1 MRTKSETRKQA
12 ILQAAAE
19 VFREFGF
26 ERSSIADICERVGCS
41 KPTLYNY
48 FTSKEELF
56 SEVVFE
62 ATEKEF
68 LATFEALDLN
78 QEDLTLSLISFG
90 ERLLALLYSPQV
102 QAVRRMMV
110 SEAGRSE
117 LGRRCYEM
125 GPMRSNA
132 VISAFLKQAMGQ
144 GKLRKADPHIASI
157 HLKALLE
164 AEWIE
169 PFPFNT
175 LPRQNAD
182 QIKAMVSRAVATF
195 MTAYQVFDA

>member
-1 MRTKSETRKQA
+1 MRTKSETKKQA

-19 VFREFGF
+19 VFQEFGF
-26 ERSSIADICERVGCS
+26 ERSSVSDICERVGCS

-90 ERLLALLYSPQV
+90 
-102 QAVRRMMV
+102 
-110 SEAGRSE
+110 
-117 LGRRCYEM
+117 
-125 GPMRSNA
+125 
-132 VISAFLKQAMGQ
+132 
-144 GKLRKADPHIASI
+144 
-157 HLKALLE
+157 
-164 AEWIE
+164 
-169 PFPFNT
+169 
-175 LPRQNAD
+175 
-182 QIKAMVSRAVATF
+182 
-195 MTAYQVFDA
+195 